1 MKEEEDIFK
10 MEHLSSEKIS
20 SFLLNVDV
28 SVRMKWIVIYKITS
42 TVYLIA
48 YGVFDTN
55 KKE

>member
-1 MKEEEDIFK
+1 